1 MSAPLTDK
9 YWNILIQAIQDSHCT
24 PFLGAGVNSGLLPL
38 GRDIALKWAKQ
49 YDYPL
54 KDKDN
59 LIRVAQFLA
68 VDYFPMFPKE
78 EVIRLLQQAAE
89 KNGSRKVPPAL
100 DILADIPFSVYLTTN
115 YDNLMFAALERNR
128 RDPKREVCRW
138 NTLTKA
144 QPAMIPSGYEP
155 SPANPLVFHLHG
167 HLDVSASIVL
177 SEDDYFDFLINSR
190 DPSLLPKNIE
200 TALTN
205 TLVLFLGYGLA
216 DWNFRVLLQGL
227 SRFMEK
233 GLGRQHIAV
242 MLPPGKANSEVEK
255 QKIQKYLT
263 AYYHK
268 IDVKV
273 FFGTVQ
279 EFCEELGRRWHKSV
293 QERIRNSG
301 KSLGAS
307 RKRRSN
313 STGRGRS

>member
-1 MSAPLTDK
+1 MSAALTDK
-9 YWNILIQAIQDSHCT
+9 DWNILIQAIQDSHCT

-49 YDYPL
+49 YEYPL
-54 KDKDN
+54 ADKDN

-68 VDYFPMFPKE
+68 VDYFPMFPKQ
-78 EVIRLLQQAAE
+78 EVIRLLRQAAE
-89 KNGSRKVPPAL
+89 KNGSRKVPQAL
-100 DILADIPFSVYLTTN
+100 DILADIPFPVYLTTN
-115 YDNLMFAALERNR
+115 YDNSMFEALEGNR

-144 QPAMIPSGYEP
+144 LPAMIPSGYEP

-167 HLDVSASIVL
+167 HLDFPASIVL

-190 DPSLLPKNIE
+190 DPSLLPRNIE

-233 GLGRQHIAV
+233 GLGQTHIAV
-242 MLPPGKANSEVEK
+242 MLPPGKRNSEVEK

-263 AYYHK
+263 AYYQK

-273 FFGTVQ
+273 FWGTVE

-301 KSLGAS
+301 RSLGAGK
-307 RKRRSN
+307 KRRSN